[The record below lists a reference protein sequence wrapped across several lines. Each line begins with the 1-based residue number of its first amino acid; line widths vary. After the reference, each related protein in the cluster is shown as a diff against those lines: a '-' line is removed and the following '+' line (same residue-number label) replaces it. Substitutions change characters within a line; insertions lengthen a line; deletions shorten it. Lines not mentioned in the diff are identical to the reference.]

1 MSASKYSFIGGF
13 DGTSNLLAGMTFG
26 LPVKGTHAHSY
37 VMSHMSLTDLHSTLI
52 QLPSRTS
59 NETKQYIEFLNI
71 VLEKRRI
78 LGYDGQTNE
87 GELAAFIS
95 YAQAFPKGFV
105 ALVDTY
111 DTLIS
116 GVPNFLSV
124 GWALAEV
131 GYSPIGI
138 RLDSG
143 DLGYLSVQTRKLFI
157 RADEIIVQ
165 QQQQQQSGQSGNKI
179 FANCTI
185 IASNDLNEEVITSLQ
200 QSANEIDVYG
210 MINLIL
216 LLFNNQF
223 LSNLFLGTIHMSQ
236 TYLIRL

>member
-13 DGTSNLLAGMTFG
+13 DGTSNLLAGMIFG

-37 VMSHMSLTDLHSTLI
+37 VMSHMSLSDLKSTLI
-52 QLPSRTS
+52 EQP
-59 NETKQYIEFLNI
+59 NKEQIEFVSL
-71 VLEKRRI
+71 VLEKRRL
-78 LGYDGQTNE
+78 LGYQDTNE

-95 YAQAFPKGFV
+95 YAQAFPNGFV

-124 GWALAEV
+124 GWALSEI
-131 GYSPIGI
+131 GYKPIGI

-143 DLGYLSVQTRKLFI
+143 DLGYLSVQSRKLFK
-157 RADEIIVQ
+157 RADDIIKQ
-165 QQQQQQSGQSGNKI
+165 INQNENNI
-179 FANCTI
+179 FIQCTI

-200 QSANEIDVYG
+200 QAENEIDVYG
-210 MINLIL
+210 KY
-216 LLFNNQF
+216 
-223 LSNLFLGTIHMSQ
+223 S
-236 TYLIRL
+236 